1 MNKSMSLQR
10 GFTLVEIMIVVAII
24 GLLAAVAI
32 PNLVKNRKQAQ
43 VRACQANLKTMEFA
57 ITQWALDKRKADD
70 ASVTLEDLAA
80 YLNDGVPKCP
90 SGGEYSVTIVAE
102 APECTIEGHSH
113 STEDGGEE
121 E

>member
-1 MNKSMSLQR
+1 MKINTSMKR

-43 VRACQANLKTMEFA
+43 VRACQSNLKTMEFA

-70 ASVTLEDLAA
+70 ASVTLEDIAP

-90 SGGEYSVTIVAE
+90 SGGEYTVTIVAE
-102 APECTIEGHSH
+102 APECSIEGHSH
-113 STEDGGEE
+113 STEGEAEE